1 MSVSKVSLK
10 ENEKYNKKKNVFL
23 EKKKK
28 WREKKTPQKKKNSV
42 SLIED
47 TNVPRYPLHIFQAW
61 DRLFADSTW

>member
-28 WREKKTPQKKKNSV
+28 MERKKDTTKKKKFCFFNRGYKCS
-42 SLIED
+42 SLPVTHFPGLGPTI
-47 TNVPRYPLHIFQAW
+47 R
-61 DRLFADSTW
+61 